1 MLGYMRNIRVKNYN
15 RKIKHK
21 KNYLKGSVKMSDE
34 LFYMLIMIFW
44 SITII
49 CFAVDKKGFVSKTT
63 KHKIN
68 CLKGCKNDL

>member
-1 MLGYMRNIRVKNYN
+1 
-15 RKIKHK
+15 
-21 KNYLKGSVKMSDE
+21 MSDE

-49 CFAVDKKGFVSKTT
+49 YFAVDEKKRFVSKMT

-68 CLKGCKNDL
+68 SLKERKNDKR

>member
-34 LFYMLIMIFW
+34 LFYMLMMIFW

-49 CFAVDKKGFVSKTT
+49 CFAVDKKKDS
-63 KHKIN
+63 
-68 CLKGCKNDL
+68 

>member
-49 CFAVDKKGFVSKTT
+49 CFAVDKKKDS
-63 KHKIN
+63 
-68 CLKGCKNDL
+68 